1 MKKQSTGFLW
11 NSLPWFDCRM
21 PTRITYSSSHLPENF
36 NYCSD
41 AHQHY
46 LWDTY
51 EYKYNNIFLK
61 EYNSDEIGEMLKYR
75 SPGINSLN

>member
-1 MKKQSTGFLW
+1 MKKQSKGGLKQPV
-11 NSLPWFDCRM
+11 LDGCRM
-21 PTRITYSSSHLPENF
+21 PNVPRTAPHTPLEASPD
-36 NYCSD
+36 YCLD

-51 EYKYNNIFLK
+51 EDKHNNIFLK
-61 EYNSDEIGEMLKYR
+61 EYHSDEIGEMLKYR